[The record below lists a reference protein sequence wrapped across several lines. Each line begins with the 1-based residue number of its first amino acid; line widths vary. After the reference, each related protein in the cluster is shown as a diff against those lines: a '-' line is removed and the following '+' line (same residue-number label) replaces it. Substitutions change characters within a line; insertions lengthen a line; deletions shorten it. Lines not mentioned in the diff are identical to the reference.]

1 MKKSALLFI
10 FLNLFIFNLNAQSE
24 TPTVEPQFS
33 DQKIAEIPDARD
45 DQETQKLLRELIK
58 KAGWFPEIN
67 IKVVHGMVVIEG
79 KVKDQKQLGWLSQTA
94 EKLPT
99 VIAVINK
106 AQIVNP
112 SLTDMSPFYNEFK
125 KIVNVVKKNLPRI
138 GMGIIMASLFIF
150 LGMKILDLLTKIWSR
165 KIPNVFLATTVARL
179 LMLPV
184 WLMFFYFSLMTIGLQ
199 SLAGTILGGTGVLGI
214 VLGFAFKGIAENYLS
229 GLLLAMRSPF
239 TKGDSVKIDN
249 IEGIVQNLTMRG
261 TTLLDYDG
269 NLVLVPN
276 ITVIQS
282 VVKNLSVNQNK
293 RATYT
298 IGVGFSDNITR
309 CLELV
314 MEALNSTRGVCQEP
328 APIAF
333 VDTLGISTIN
343 IKVFFW
349 FNTKD
354 SSEAALKSSAIVKT
368 KELLLANGM
377 HIPDSAREVI
387 LTDALR
393 IQMIQNMEEAK
404 ASQIETKQKIKEQ
417 AEDNFREADQLNTA
431 DDKHE
436 EELRKIAD
444 QVTLPTQSG
453 KDNLLVK
460 H

>member
-1 MKKSALLFI
+1 MKISVLLFL
-10 FLNLFIFNLNAQSE
+10 FFNLFIFNLYAQTVS
-24 TPTVEPQFS
+24 PNVEPQFS
-33 DQKIAEIPDARD
+33 NQKIAEIPDSGD
-45 DQETQKLLRELIK
+45 DQATQKLLRELIK
-58 KAGWFPEIN
+58 KAGWFPDLKLRVI
-67 IKVVHGMVVIEG
+67 HGMVVIEG

-106 AQIVNP
+106 AEVINP

-125 KIVNVVKKNLPRI
+125 KIVNLVKKNLPRI
-138 GMGIIMASLFIF
+138 GMGILMASLFIF
-150 LGMKILDLLTKIWSR
+150 LGMKILSLLTKIWSR
-165 KIPNVFLATTVARL
+165 KISNVFLATTVARL

-184 WLMFFYFSLMTIGLQ
+184 WIMFFYLSLMTIGLQ

-239 TKGDSVKIDN
+239 TKGDSIKIDN

-261 TTLLDYDG
+261 TTLLDFDG

-293 RATYT
+293 RTTFT

-314 MEALNSTRGVCQEP
+314 IEALNSTRGVCQEP
-328 APIAF
+328 APVAF
-333 VDTLGISTIN
+333 VDTLGSSTIN

-354 SSEAALKSSAIVKT
+354 SSEAGLKSSAIVKT

-377 HIPDSAREVI
+377 HLPDSAREVV
-387 LTDALR
+387 LAEPLKV
-393 IQMIQNMEEAK
+393 QMIQNLEEAK
-404 ASQIETKQKIKEQ
+404 ASLIESKQKLKEQ
-417 AEDNFREADQLNTA
+417 AEDNFREADQLNA
-431 DDKHE
+431 GDDKHE

-444 QVTLPTQSG
+444 QVTLPTQTG
-453 KDNLLVK
+453 KENLLVK